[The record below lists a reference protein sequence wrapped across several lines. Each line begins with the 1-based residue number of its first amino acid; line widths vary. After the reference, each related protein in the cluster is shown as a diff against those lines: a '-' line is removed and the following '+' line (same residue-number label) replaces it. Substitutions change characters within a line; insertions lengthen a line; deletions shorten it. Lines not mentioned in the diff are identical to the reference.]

1 MTSNAIPAA
10 RNNSARRGEADA
22 NINFTRQCYPRR
34 VEPVQR
40 FMPDALA
47 AILRKAP
54 LSPEKIEFAWRS
66 AVGSSV
72 DKVTTIELKA
82 RVLHVRAKDPAWRRE
97 IERSAGTIR
106 SRLNALLGD
115 GAVAGLNVTL

>member
-1 MTSNAIPAA
+1 MPAA
-10 RNNSARRGEADA
+10 RSSSARRGEADA
-22 NINFTRQCYPRR
+22 NISFTRQCYPRR

-47 AILRKAP
+47 ALLRKAP
-54 LSPEKIEFAWRS
+54 LSPEKIAFAWRS
-66 AVGSSV
+66 AVGPTV

-97 IERSAGTIR
+97 IERSAGMIR
-106 SRLNALLGD
+106 SRLNGLLGD
-115 GAVAGLNVTL
+115 DAVRHIDVQLS